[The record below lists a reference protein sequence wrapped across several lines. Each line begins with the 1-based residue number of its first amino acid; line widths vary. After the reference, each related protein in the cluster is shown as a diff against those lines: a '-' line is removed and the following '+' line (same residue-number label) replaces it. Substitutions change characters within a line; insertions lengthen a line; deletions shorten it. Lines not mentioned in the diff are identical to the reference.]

1 MGSWVATSYWILAV
15 IWQLY
20 TSGMLRVCSSRALTA
35 QKHSPRPLGLL
46 APGNGR
52 AAGRTEV
59 FLPGGTDTQ
68 AEEMHSTISPLPAD
82 ALPSA
87 SAGLGPV
94 LYLCPSPSNGH
105 SSSLCIVAA
114 SLPLDTMISDLLFL
128 ICMLMNEGFL
138 SFLGLPLQ
146 HRGAS
151 SHGPPS
157 CSGVPGSPE
166 AAVAAWLVTLCC
178 LTAAGHWKLCG
189 IKAFHCCPC
198 LPAPI
203 AIKG

>member
-1 MGSWVATSYWILAV
+1 M

-20 TSGMLRVCSSRALTA
+20 TSGTLRVCSSRALTA
-35 QKHSPRPLGLL
+35 QKHSPRPLCLL
-46 APGNGR
+46 ALGNGR

-59 FLPGGTDTQ
+59 FLPGGTNAQ
-68 AEEMHSTISPLPAD
+68 AEEMHSTITPHPAR
-82 ALPSA
+82 ALRSA

-94 LYLCPSPSNGH
+94 LYLCPSPSNGR

-138 SFLGLPLQ
+138 SFLGLPLR

-157 CSGVPGSPE
+157 CSGVPGSPK
-166 AAVAAWLVTLCC
+166 AAVAVWLVASCC
-178 LTAAGHWKLCG
+178 LTAAGH
-189 IKAFHCCPC
+189 
-198 LPAPI
+198 
-203 AIKG
+203 